1 MCRAG
6 RGACGECLNKG
17 RDEVLILTAH
27 DGTISCWCRRRCRC
41 LWRRRC
47 LWRCSCSLLPCRPGR
62 PPSFPSR
69 GAFSHHDR
77 CRRGRST
84 QEAAGGAGWPED
96 QRRARQQQQQRRE
109 RRAPHGGEV
118 RKAGCYSGT
127 FSRILTLRLHLGW
140 LRYLLELASRRRPRR
155 STPRRAMCR
164 PACLILLL
172 AGCGAEP
179 HSRRNVGKGRGGK
192 GTSDKGR
199 LDSWCA
205 TLP

>member
-1 MCRAG
+1 M
-6 RGACGECLNKG
+6 CGECLHKG
-17 RDEVLILTAH
+17 RDEVILTAH

-47 LWRCSCSLLPCRPGR
+47 LWRPSCSPLPCRPGR

-77 CRRGRST
+77 CRRGHST

-118 RKAGCYSGT
+118 RRRQARGVTSDPK
-127 FSRILTLRLHLGW
+127 RIPK
-140 LRYLLELASRRRPRR
+140 RRPRSGPQISRVGALSPRTCTTSPTSR
-155 STPRRAMCR
+155 STRRRAMCR

-172 AGCGAEP
+172 SGCGAEP
-179 HSRRNVGKGRGGK
+179 HGRRNVGKGRGGK
-192 GTSDKGR
+192 PGER